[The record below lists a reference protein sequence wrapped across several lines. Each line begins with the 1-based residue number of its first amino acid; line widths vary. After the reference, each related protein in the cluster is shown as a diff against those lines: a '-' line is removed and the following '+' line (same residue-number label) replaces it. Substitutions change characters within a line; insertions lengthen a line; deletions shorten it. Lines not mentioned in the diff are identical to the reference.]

1 MTTPRSSQFA
11 LHADDQ
17 AVLEAADKFARKM
30 LAPLSGRMDNEE
42 WWPPE
47 AFPQIGAAGFMGAAH
62 GFDGP
67 VIGAAQ
73 ATERIVGFT
82 RRAIQAE

>member
-11 LHADDQ
+11 LHAEDQ
-17 AVLEAADKFARKM
+17 AVLEAADKFARKV

-47 AFPQIGAAGFMGAAH
+47 AFSQIGAAGFVGATVP
-62 GFDGP
+62 GEK
-67 VIGAAQ
+67 VRKLLI
-73 ATERIVGFT
+73 
-82 RRAIQAE
+82 AEELLRS